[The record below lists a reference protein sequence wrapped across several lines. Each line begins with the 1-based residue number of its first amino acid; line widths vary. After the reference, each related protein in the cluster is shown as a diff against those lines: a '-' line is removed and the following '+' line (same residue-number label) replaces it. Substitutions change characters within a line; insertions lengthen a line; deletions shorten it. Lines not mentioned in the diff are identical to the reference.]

1 MALTKV
7 TGQVI
12 KNTTD
17 VTVGVLTVTNT
28 LAVGGTVSI
37 GGTLTYEDVTNID
50 SVGLIT
56 ARNGIVV
63 GSGITLSKD
72 GDIFATGIS
81 TVKGIH
87 INGTLEGEDLKVGT
101 GVTITR
107 DGDIFATGISTFS
120 EKVLIGTTTEGVG
133 GADELTVAN
142 SSSSAGITVR
152 SSTTATGNI
161 YFSDGT
167 SGADEYRGVVR
178 YDHSDNYMSFWTNAT
193 ERVRI
198 TSTGRIHQSG
208 NDEDIDMDSSANGQL
223 KLDGNNYS
231 AAFALNATGL
241 NIYHNSSTRGI
252 IFGTDETERARIAA
266 DGKVGI
272 NTAIPTAQ
280 LEIVNSK
287 IKTWTPTTQTELLV
301 ERDGNCMVSIIGDN
315 DANCILNFGDSD
327 DENVGN
333 IDYDHA
339 NDTMIFRCGAVQRA
353 KIESDGRLV
362 LGSPTLNTNVDY
374 SLIAAGRIQ
383 SDGTYDTT
391 TGSSANVNVGSNGLL
406 RRSTSSARYK
416 KDIIDA
422 TWGLADV
429 LKLKPKLLKVM
440 QQVRMLMIKP
450 MVVL

>member
-1 MALTKV
+1 MPTPLEVERQIAFERKQVRGGVEKLRKNTKDLEDKTYASATV
-7 TGQVI
+7 YGSVAISAILSDLIIYINNKKDKCTHQSTGQVI

-178 YDHSDNYMSFWTNAT
+178 YDHSDNYMSFWTNA
-193 ERVRI
+193 
-198 TSTGRIHQSG
+198 
-208 NDEDIDMDSSANGQL
+208 N
-223 KLDGNNYS
+223 
-231 AAFALNATGL
+231 
-241 NIYHNSSTRGI
+241 
-252 IFGTDETERARIAA
+252 
-266 DGKVGI
+266 
-272 NTAIPTAQ
+272 
-280 LEIVNSK
+280 
-287 IKTWTPTTQTELLV
+287 
-301 ERDGNCMVSIIGDN
+301 
-315 DANCILNFGDSD
+315 
-327 DENVGN
+327 
-333 IDYDHA
+333 
-339 NDTMIFRCGAVQRA
+339 
-353 KIESDGRLV
+353 
-362 LGSPTLNTNVDY
+362 
-374 SLIAAGRIQ
+374 
-383 SDGTYDTT
+383 
-391 TGSSANVNVGSNGLL
+391 
-406 RRSTSSARYK
+406 
-416 KDIIDA
+416 
-422 TWGLADV
+422 
-429 LKLKPKLLKVM
+429 
-440 QQVRMLMIKP
+440 
-450 MVVL
+450 